1 MPIDDRRVTLKDIAE
16 KTGFTV
22 NTVSQ
27 ALRGSPK
34 LREETKAAI
43 RAAAKELGYVHNA
56 LAGSLRSGSSRTIA
70 IIVGDTSNLR
80 FSIQLHAFEL
90 AFRTLGYQAIVMNT
104 DETAQ
109 YELDAV
115 KNAVRSSVDGVL
127 LCPCQ
132 KSRAAIDLLESCRTP
147 YVLFGRCYDDLPA
160 VIWDDERG
168 GYLAGQQLAQAGCQ
182 HILMLNVPDSISS
195 ARERESGFRRALG
208 EAELTPHLLRTAPGG
223 ADLEPALGR
232 YLDRYGCP
240 DGIFAFSDLLALDA
254 ACCLQGRGI
263 RIPQDIRIIGFDDI
277 LSHIRLP
284 FPLSSVSA
292 DKTLETLRTF
302 AAIDARFAELGGELT
317 AEQTQVADNYAQQLM
332 DQYGST
338 YTANGIGLETLK
350 AFERIQLKHTLLLT
364 LVYGPD
370 GESPVDDS
378 DLTEHL
384 DSQMYELA
392 YVNIPLYNTS
402 TFVFAS
408 DDQKA
413 QMLQLAQ
420 AAAASCSE
428 TQDGSVS
435 EQVSALHSAASAA
448 LPDIYAVL
456 DSTPAEDASSVQTEL
471 LTESDLTGAFTQD
484 GAADAVRGLVYG
496 EAAAVQYNAASIIL
510 MMRIDPLQVST
521 LDALRTQ
528 ILSDMKGDEL
538 EDALTAY
545 GSTLENDLSTSAMN
559 KMPASKIVNPSSSSN
574 S

>member
-90 AFRTLGYQAIVMNT
+90 AFRTLGYQVIVMNT

-168 GYLAGQQLAQAGCQ
+168 GYLAGQQLAQAGCR

-223 ADLEPALGR
+223 ADLEPALDR

-254 ACCLQGRGI
+254 ACCLQGAASGSRRTSG
-263 RIPQDIRIIGFDDI
+263 
-277 LSHIRLP
+277 
-284 FPLSSVSA
+284 SSALTISSRTSA
-292 DKTLETLRTF
+292 C
-302 AAIDARFAELGGELT
+302 
-317 AEQTQVADNYAQQLM
+317 
-332 DQYGST
+332 
-338 YTANGIGLETLK
+338 
-350 AFERIQLKHTLLLT
+350 
-364 LVYGPD
+364 P
-370 GESPVDDS
+370 SPVLRLRRQD
-378 DLTEHL
+378 
-384 DSQMYELA
+384 A
-392 YVNIPLYNTS
+392 G
-402 TFVFAS
+402 
-408 DDQKA
+408 DQ
-413 QMLQLAQ
+413 
-420 AAAASCSE
+420 
-428 TQDGSVS
+428 
-435 EQVSALHSAASAA
+435 
-448 LPDIYAVL
+448 P
-456 DSTPAEDASSVQTEL
+456 
-471 LTESDLTGAFTQD
+471 
-484 GAADAVRGLVYG
+484 R
-496 EAAAVQYNAASIIL
+496 
-510 MMRIDPLQVST
+510 R
-521 LDALRTQ
+521 
-528 ILSDMKGDEL
+528 
-538 EDALTAY
+538 
-545 GSTLENDLSTSAMN
+545 
-559 KMPASKIVNPSSSSN
+559 
-574 S
+574 